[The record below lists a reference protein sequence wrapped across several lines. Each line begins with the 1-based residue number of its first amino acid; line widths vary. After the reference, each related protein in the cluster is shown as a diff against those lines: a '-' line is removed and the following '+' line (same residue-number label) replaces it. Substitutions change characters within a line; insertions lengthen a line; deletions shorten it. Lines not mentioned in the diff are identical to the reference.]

1 MARFDVPASP
11 RLSTERMS
19 EFKGVD
25 FANEATEVAKFRS
38 PDAQNIISDLA
49 GKPVKRTGYET
60 LATFD
65 GQINGI
71 FRLATSDIEKFV
83 VHAGTKLYEWVR
95 NESKEIVGTT
105 VTNYE
110 YDDDDEE
117 VPVSQ
122 STVYELQTV
131 GEFEESGTEI
141 YSDMNNQ
148 RSVSFQHDKKL
159 YILDGKT
166 YLVYGEFDGEY
177 AVKKV
182 SDIATV
188 PVCFLALKPDGTGGT
203 KRHDVNVLTS
213 RRTYSFVVTSDQ
225 KDTKEFHLAATDL
238 ELLDD
243 AVTARKLNSDA
254 TWTEM
259 TEGTDFTVD
268 RTKGIITFKTAP
280 GTTPSTGVDNVE
292 ITFSAESEYSADL
305 INKCTIATQY
315 GYNGATDR
323 AFVSGNPEAQNF
335 HYWSDVNDPTFFPG
349 LNYAYLGQDS
359 SAIMGYS
366 HIGNALAVHKEDNE
380 QDQTIFLVTGSY
392 DTTNG
397 YQFAISG
404 SVAGIGAISKYC
416 FKRLGTEPMFLSRQ
430 GVYAVTTQYL
440 TAEKYAQN
448 RSWYVNPKLT
458 READLSEAVAVEYNG
473 YYYLAVN
480 DVVYV
485 ADGRQKTY
493 EKNEPQSEYQYEWY
507 YLTNI
512 SARVWWEYDGRL
524 YFGTADGKVKV
535 FKLATEDTGA
545 HPAYNDD
552 GEAIRAYWN
561 TPIFNFGTMYR
572 NKTLKNFHLMLSPYR
587 RSSAMI
593 YYKVKGNMQLVRDN
607 VQLVQSD
614 LTMVKNTTMDI
625 FDWNEIDFTRF
636 TFITDDSPL
645 VISTNSK
652 VKKFML
658 IQFRFENDVVGEGF
672 GFYEAEATYVLV
684 GKYKG

>member
-1 MARFDVPASP
+1 MAHFSVPASP
-11 RLSTERMS
+11 KLMTLQLEK
-19 EFKGVD
+19 FKGVD
-25 FANEATEVAKFRS
+25 FANNATQVQLYRS

-49 GKPVKRTGYET
+49 GKPVKRTGYKT
-60 LATFD
+60 LAVFN

-71 FRLATSDIEKFV
+71 YRLATEDVEKFL

-131 GEFEESGTEI
+131 GEFAESGTEI
-141 YSDMNNQ
+141 YSEMNNQ

-188 PVCFLALKPDGTGGT
+188 PVCFLALKPDGTGGK
-203 KRHDVNVLTS
+203 KRHDVNVLTPK
-213 RRTYSFVVTSDQ
+213 RTYSFVVLSDQ
-225 KDTKEFHLAATDL
+225 KDTKEFHLGATDL
-238 ELLDD
+238 KLTTD
-243 AVTARKLNSDA
+243 AVSARKLNSDA
-254 TWTEM
+254 TWTDMKEN
-259 TEGTDFTVD
+259 TDFTVD
-268 RTKGIITFKTAP
+268 RTKGVITFKTAP
-280 GTTPSTGVDNVE
+280 GATPSTGVDNVE

-366 HIGNALAVHKEDNE
+366 HIGDALAVHKEDNE
-380 QDQTIFLVTGSY
+380 QDQTIFLVTGFY
-392 DTTNG
+392 DENNG
-397 YQFAISG
+397 HQFAISG
-404 SVAGIGAISKYC
+404 SVAGIGAVSKHC

-430 GVYAVTTQYL
+430 GIYALTTQYL
-440 TAEKYAQN
+440 TAERYAQN
-448 RSWYVNPKLT
+448 RSWYVDQKLT
-458 READLSEAVAVEYNG
+458 READLSEAVAIEYNG

-480 DVVYV
+480 GHVYV
-485 ADGRQKTY
+485 ADSRQKNY
-493 EKNEPQSEYQYEWY
+493 ERNVPQSEFQYEWY

-512 SARVWWEYDGRL
+512 DARVWWEWDGTL
-524 YFGTADGKVKV
+524 FFGTADGKVKR
-535 FKLATEDTGA
+535 FMQTGEFNC
-545 HPAYNDD
+545 YTDD
-552 GEAIRAYWN
+552 GKAIHAYWD
-561 TPIFNFGTMYR
+561 TPIINMDTLAR
-572 NKTLKNFHLMLSPYR
+572 NKTLKNFFLMIAPYN
-587 RSSAMI
+587 RSSVDI
-593 YYKVKGNMQLVRDN
+593 YYRVNGSKTAAKVKGF
-607 VQLVQSD
+607 
-614 LTMVKNTTMDI
+614 TTDI
-625 FDWNEIDFTRF
+625 FSFSDIDFRRF
-636 TFITDDSPL
+636 SFNSDDFPM
-645 VISTNSK
+645 VIATNTK
-652 VKKFML
+652 AKKFMQ
-658 IQFRFENDVVGEGF
+658 IQVRIENNVAGEGF
-672 GFYEAEATYVLV
+672 GFYEMEFSYIIV

>member
-1 MARFDVPASP
+1 MAHFSVPASP
-11 RLSTERMS
+11 KLYTERL
-19 EFKGVD
+19 ENFKGVD
-25 FANEATEVAKFRS
+25 FANNATQVAPYRS

-60 LATFD
+60 LATF
-65 GQINGI
+65 GSQINGI

-95 NESKEIVGTT
+95 T
-105 VTNYE
+105 
-110 YDDDDEE
+110 D
-117 VPVSQ
+117 
-122 STVYELQTV
+122 
-131 GEFEESGTEI
+131 GEFAETGTEI
-141 YSDMNNQ
+141 YTDMNNQ

-188 PVCFLALKPDGTGGT
+188 PVCFMAMYPDGSNGK
-203 KRHDVNVLTS
+203 KRHDVNVLTPK
-213 RRTYSFVVTSDQ
+213 RTYSFVVLSDQ
-225 KDTKEFHLAATDL
+225 KDTKEFHLGATDL
-238 ELLDD
+238 KLTAD

-254 TWTEM
+254 TWTDM

-268 RTKGIITFKTAP
+268 REKGVITFNTAP
-280 GTTPSTGVDNVE
+280 GTTPSTGVDNLE

-305 INKCTIATQY
+305 INKCTVATQY
-315 GYNGATDR
+315 GYNGATAR
-323 AFVSGNPEAQNF
+323 AVVSGTPDAVNF
-335 HYWSDVNDPTFFPG
+335 HYWSDLNDPAFFPG

-366 HIGNALAVHKEDNE
+366 HIGDALAVHKEDNE
-380 QDQTIFLVTGSY
+380 QDQTIFLVRGSY
-392 DTTNG
+392 DETNG

-458 READLSEAVAVEYNG
+458 KEADLSEAVAIEYNG
-473 YYYLAVN
+473 YFYLAVN

-485 ADGRQKTY
+485 ADSRQKAY
-493 EKNEPQSEYQYEWY
+493 EKNAPQSEFQYEWY

-524 YFGTADGKVKV
+524 YFGDADGKIKV
-535 FKLATEDTGA
+535 FKLDSEDTGA
-545 HPAYNDD
+545 HPAYSDD
-552 GEAIRAYWN
+552 GQAIYAYWD
-561 TPIFNFGTMYR
+561 TPIFNFGTMFRY
-572 NKTLKNFHLMLSPYR
+572 KTLKNFHLMLSPYR
-587 RSSAMI
+587 RSSVEVF
-593 YYKVKGNMQLVRDN
+593 YREKGHLRSVK
-607 VQLVQSD
+607 SS
-614 LTMVKNTTMDI
+614 TMDI
-625 FDWNEIDFTRF
+625 FDFNEIDFSRL
-636 TFITDDSPL
+636 TFSTDDSPM
-645 VISTNSK
+645 VIATNTK
-652 VKKFML
+652 AKKFML
-658 IQFRFENDVVGEGF
+658 IQFRIENKVLNEGF
-672 GFYEAEATYVLV
+672 GFYELEANYVLV